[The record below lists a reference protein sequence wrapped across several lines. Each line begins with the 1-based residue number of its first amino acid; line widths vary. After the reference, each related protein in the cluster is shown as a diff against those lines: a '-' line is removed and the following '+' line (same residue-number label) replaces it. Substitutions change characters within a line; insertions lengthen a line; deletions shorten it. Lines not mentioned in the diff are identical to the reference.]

1 MVFALILALVMAIV
15 MVFFALENPTMV
27 TVSFFGYAV
36 QGSLALFIMV
46 AMGIGVLIGLLV
58 MIPGRIKSGLANT
71 RNRKK
76 IGSLESSLEEHKTRL
91 AALEKPVNPPLPTE
105 FEDSKEE

>member
-58 MIPGRIKSGLANT
+58 MIPGRIRSGLANT

-76 IGSLESSLEEHKTRL
+76 IGSLESNLEEHKTRL
-91 AALEKPVNPPLPTE
+91 AALEKPVNPPLPTK